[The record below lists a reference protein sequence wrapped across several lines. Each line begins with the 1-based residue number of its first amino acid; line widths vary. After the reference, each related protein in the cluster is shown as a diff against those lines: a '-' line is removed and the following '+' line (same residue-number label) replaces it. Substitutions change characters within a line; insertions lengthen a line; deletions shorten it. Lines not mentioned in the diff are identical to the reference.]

1 MLLEKPKRERG
12 FKKGRIIRVLL
23 DYDGEDITK
32 YKVAKLANVSEPWCR
47 EYTERLE
54 SRDILRDTE
63 VLDPRKL
70 YEEWRKIRIE
80 PNSLSVSLQKPL
92 QVIQKANLDYALTTY
107 QGENVV
113 QGMLFPSVTDF
124 YVREKEIENWLDLVK
139 EKGLLGGKNTRLR
152 ATDEHVF
159 FHRQKFEGINIVSTP
174 QLVVDLLD
182 EGGPCE
188 EAGESLIEKLHDSLH
203 TSL

>member
-12 FKKGRIIRVLL
+12 FKKERIIRVLL
-23 DYDGEDITK
+23 NCDEGEITK

-54 SRDILRDTE
+54 SKGILRDTE
-63 VLDPRKL
+63 ILNPSKL
-70 YEEWRKIRIE
+70 YEEWRKIRID

-92 QVIQKANLDYALTTY
+92 QVIQKTNLDYALTTY
-107 QGENVV
+107 QGENMV

-124 YVREKEIENWLDLVK
+124 YVRGDEIENWLDLVK
-139 EKGLLGGKNTRLR
+139 EKGVFGGKNTRLR
-152 ATDEHVF
+152 ATDEHIF
-159 FHRQKFEGINIVSTP
+159 FHRQKLEEFNIVSTP
-174 QLVVDLLD
+174 QLIVDLLD

-188 EAGESLIEKLHDSLH
+188 EAGESLIDRFHGD
-203 TSL
+203 